1 MESNHIYTG
10 KTLEE
15 ELLQLL
21 AKQLRRVPLP
31 IIFAASI
38 IASFASLYTPAVIWC
53 SWLSLT
59 FFLLLARWFVL
70 YRLQMLIQIP
80 IKQQIKLIILLSAL
94 QGITYGASLWFF
106 PYFSELERAIQTM
119 LLLSLCTGSVST
131 MIGYLPFFSAFTI
144 PILIPVSLMWS
155 FSPGYSNNH
164 IYEYVISILV
174 LMYGLVLAAIAKDT
188 FRLFKDSFEIRL
200 QQIDLNQKLQS
211 ALKKAEAANR
221 SKTRFLASASHDLR
235 QPIHTLSLFGAA
247 LNMQSMSTQCREIT
261 QYMNTALQVLAS
273 QLDGLLDI
281 SKLDANIVQV
291 NSSPMNIRTLL
302 QRLSQ
307 EMKPLA
313 TEKKLEFQLHC
324 SQDFFIETDTV
335 LLERILRNLISNAIK
350 YTDTGS
356 IKVHTSSQDGS
367 LLIEIQDTGFGI
379 STEDQTLIF
388 EEFYQVSNPERD
400 QSKGIGLGL
409 AIVKRLTEMLDI
421 NLSINSKEQCGS
433 NFSLRLP
440 LIASGAVQQRAEV
453 ISSLVWKNLT
463 ILVVDDEKTVGQG
476 MKTLLE
482 SLGCQTIVTDST
494 ASSLK
499 AIQQKIPDIV
509 LADFR
514 LRGQETGIQTIN
526 ALRKNIPGLP
536 AILISGDTA
545 PDRLREAKASG
556 LSILHKPVMVDTLEQ
571 AIIKACY
578 SHIGDKP

>member
-21 AKQLRRVPLP
+21 AKQVRRVPLP
-31 IIFAASI
+31 IFFSASI
-38 IASFASLYTPAVIWC
+38 IASFASLYTPTYIWLG
-53 SWLSLT
+53 WLSLT
-59 FFLLLARWFVL
+59 VFMLVIRWIVL
-70 YRLQMLIQIP
+70 CKLQTLTQLSSKRRINIV
-80 IKQQIKLIILLSAL
+80 ILLNIIH
-94 QGITYGASLWFF
+94 GVIYGASLGFF

-119 LLLSLCTGSVST
+119 LLLSLCTGTVST
-131 MIGYLPFFSAFTI
+131 MIGYLPFFFAYSA
-144 PILIPVSLMWS
+144 PVLIPVSLMWS
-155 FSPGYSNNH
+155 LSPGYSNNH
-164 IYEYVISILV
+164 IYEYVISLLV
-174 LMYGLVLAAIAKDT
+174 LMYGLVLVAIAKDT
-188 FRLFKDSFEIRL
+188 FRLFKESFEIRL
-200 QQIDLNQKLQS
+200 QQIDLNKKLQS
-211 ALKKAEAANR
+211 ALKKAETANL
-221 SKTRFLASASHDLR
+221 SQTRFLASASHDLR

-247 LNMQSMSTQCREIT
+247 LNMQSMNSQCREIT
-261 QYMNTALQVLAS
+261 QHMNTALQVLAS

-281 SKLDANIVQV
+281 SKLDANIIQV
-291 NSSPMNIRTLL
+291 NSSPTNIRVLL
-302 QRLSQ
+302 QRISQ
-307 EMKPLA
+307 EMKSLA

-324 SQDFFIETDTV
+324 PQDYFVETDIA

-356 IKVHTSSQDGS
+356 IKVHASSQGES
-367 LLIEIQDTGFGI
+367 LLIEILDTGCGI
-379 STEDQTLIF
+379 SAEDQTLIF

-409 AIVKRLTEMLDI
+409 AIVKRLTKMLDI
-421 NLSINSKEQCGS
+421 NLSVNSKLQCGS
-433 NFSLRLP
+433 NFSLRFP
-440 LIASGAVQQRAEV
+440 LVKSDATKQETKI
-453 ISSLVWKNLT
+453 INNLVWKNLT
-463 ILVVDDEKTVGQG
+463 ILVVDDEKAVGQG

-482 SLGCQTIVTDST
+482 SLGCQVIVTDST

-499 AIQQKIPDIV
+499 AIQQLPPDIV

-514 LRGQETGIQTIN
+514 LRGQETGIQTIH

-545 PDRLREAKASG
+545 PDRLREAKATG

-578 SHIGDKP
+578 SHIGEEP